1 MPAPLRAVLIDSLG
15 TLVALDDPVPRL
27 RAELAG
33 RGFELEEE
41 IVARAFGAE
50 VAYYVEHHVEG
61 RDQSTL
67 AELRNRCA
75 SVLRD
80 ELGVHEL
87 SLPDAREALLAA
99 LAFRAFDDAAPA
111 LRELRERGLR
121 LVVVSNWDC
130 SLREVLGSA
139 GLIELV
145 DEVAPSAEAGAA
157 KPDPRAFEAGLAAA
171 GCSAEEAVHVGDSE
185 ENDVAGA
192 TAAGIRPV
200 LLRRSGEG
208 AGAGGDRAEPGDA
221 GAGSPVPVIASLAE
235 LAAVL

>member
-1 MPAPLRAVLIDSLG
+1 MHGPLRAVLLDSLG
-15 TLVALDDPVPRL
+15 TLLELDGPVPRL
-27 RAELAG
+27 RVELAR

-50 VAYYVEHHVEG
+50 VAYYMEHHTEG

-80 ELGVHEL
+80 ELGVPEL
-87 SLPDAREALLAA
+87 PLPDAREALLAA
-99 LAFRAFDDAAPA
+99 LAFRAFEDAPPA
-111 LRELRERGLR
+111 LRELRGRGLR

-145 DEVAPSAEAGAA
+145 DEAVPSAEAGAA
-157 KPDPRAFEAGLAAA
+157 KPDARAFEAGLKAA
-171 GCSAEEAVHVGDSE
+171 GCRAGEAVHVGDSE

-192 TAAGIRPV
+192 AAAGLRAV
-200 LLRRSGEG
+200 LLRRGGEAG
-208 AGAGGDRAEPGDA
+208 AGAAASPPGD
-221 GAGSPVPVIASLAE
+221 VPVIASLAE